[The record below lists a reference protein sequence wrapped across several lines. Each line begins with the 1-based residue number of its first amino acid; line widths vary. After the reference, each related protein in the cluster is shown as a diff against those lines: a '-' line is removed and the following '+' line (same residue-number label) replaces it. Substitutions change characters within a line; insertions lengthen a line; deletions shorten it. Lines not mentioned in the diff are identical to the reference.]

1 MLAFQYPPM
10 KGSSGLQRTLNFTRY
25 LPESGWEPR
34 LLTVWPAA
42 YPSVSAEQ
50 LGAVPRAL
58 RVRRLPCIDV
68 ARHLAVLGR
77 YPGFLARP
85 DRWASWLLCA
95 VPAGCI
101 DCLRWKPDVI
111 WCTFPIATA
120 VVAGSLLARLSGTR
134 LVVDLRDSM
143 TEDNYP
149 PDPGLRKTLRAIESK
164 AVHRAS
170 AVVLTSAGTQRM
182 YAARYPSLPQSRWV
196 HIPNGYDEDS
206 FREAERLPPAGN
218 NGEELRIHLVHS
230 GLLDPVDRNPYP
242 FFRALAQL
250 KRNGDISARDLH
262 VTLRATANDAAY
274 RATLEEL
281 GIADIVELAPA
292 LPYIQ
297 ALREMLDAHGLLVFQ
312 AGNCNHQTPAKLY
325 EYLRAGRPILAITD
339 PAGDTAATL
348 LAANCPFEH
357 IAVIDDEQSICQ
369 RLSAFTATLRQR
381 RAPLP
386 DADRVQQWSRRGQAR
401 ALAQTLDR
409 LVLEQ
414 TRAVSQDR

>member
-42 YPSVSAEQ
+42 YPSVSPEQ
-50 LGAVPRAL
+50 LGDVPRNM

-68 ARHLAVLGR
+68 ARHLAVRGR

-85 DRWASWLLCA
+85 DRWRSWLLSA
-95 VPAGCI
+95 IPVGWI
-101 DCLRWKPDVI
+101 DCLRWKPDII

-120 VVAGSLLARLSGTR
+120 VTAGTVLARLSGAR

-149 PDPGLRKTLRAIESK
+149 PDPGLRKTLRSIESK
-164 AVHRAS
+164 AVNRAS

-182 YAARYPSLPQSRWV
+182 YAARYPSLPQERWV

-206 FREAERLPPAGN
+206 FREAERLPATSIDAR
-218 NGEELRIHLVHS
+218 RIHLVHS

-242 FFRALAQL
+242 FFRALARL
-250 KRNGDISARDLH
+250 KRDGNISAADLR
-262 VTLRATANDAAY
+262 VTLRATANDGPY
-274 RATLEEL
+274 RATLAEL
-281 GIADIVELAPA
+281 GIDDLVELAPP
-292 LPYIQ
+292 LPYVQ

-325 EYLRAGRPILAITD
+325 EYLRAGRPILAVTD

-348 LAANCPFEH
+348 LAAECPAEQ
-357 IAVIDDEQSICQ
+357 IALIDNEQSIYE
-369 RLSAFTATLRQR
+369 RLSAFLAVLRQR

-386 DADRVQQWSRRGQAR
+386 HIARVQQWSRKGQAC
-401 ALAQTLDR
+401 ALAETLER
-409 LVLEQ
+409 LVLQ
-414 TRAVSQDR
+414 

>member
-34 LLTVWPAA
+34 LLTVSPCA
-42 YPSVSAEQ
+42 YPSVSPEQ
-50 LGAVPRAL
+50 LDDIPRGMH
-58 RVRRLPCIDV
+58 VRRLPCIDV
-68 ARHLAVLGR
+68 ARHLAVRGR

-85 DRWASWLLCA
+85 DRWTSWLLSA
-95 VPAGCI
+95 LPAGWLDCI
-101 DCLRWKPDVI
+101 RWKPDVI
-111 WCTFPIATA
+111 WCTFPITTA
-120 VVAGSLLARLSGTR
+120 VLAANLLARLSGRR
-134 LVVDLRDSM
+134 LVVDLRDSL

-149 PDPGLRKTLRAIESK
+149 VDPVLWKMWRGIESS
-164 AVHRAS
+164 AVQRAS
-170 AVVLTSAGTQRM
+170 AVVFTSTGTQRM
-182 YAARYPSLPQSRWV
+182 YAARYPTLPQTRWV

-206 FREAERLPPAGN
+206 FRQAEQLPATGHDE
-218 NGEELRIHLVHS
+218 GRIHLVHS

-250 KRNGDISARDLH
+250 KRAGAVSAKDLR
-262 VTLRATANDAAY
+262 VTLRATANDAPY

-292 LPYIQ
+292 LPYVQ

-339 PAGDTAATL
+339 PVGDTAATL
-348 LAANCPFEH
+348 LAANCPREQ
-357 IAVIDDEQSICQ
+357 IAVIDDEQHIGQ
-369 RLSAFTATLRQR
+369 RLADFIALLRQNR
-381 RAPLP
+381 PPLTDP
-386 DADRVQQWSRRGQAR
+386 ERVSQWSRKGQANS
-401 ALAQTLDR
+401 LAQVLDR
-409 LVLEQ
+409 LVPRQ
-414 TRAVSQDR
+414 SGIS

>member
-42 YPSVSAEQ
+42 YPSVSPEQ
-50 LGAVPRAL
+50 LGDVPREM

-68 ARHLAVLGR
+68 ARHLAVRGR

-85 DRWASWLLCA
+85 DRWTSWLLSA
-95 VPAGCI
+95 VPAGWIECV
-101 DCLRWKPDVI
+101 RWKPDVI

-120 VVAGSLLARLSGTR
+120 VVAGTVLARLSGSR

-149 PDPGLRKTLRAIESK
+149 PDPGLRRKLRSIENK

-182 YAARYPSLPQSRWV
+182 YAARYPSLPEETWV

-206 FREAERLPPAGN
+206 FREAERLPATSLD
-218 NGEELRIHLVHS
+218 ESRIHLVHS

-250 KRNGDISARDLH
+250 KRAGIISAANLRI
-262 VTLRATANDAAY
+262 TLRATANDAPY
-274 RATLEEL
+274 RATLGEL
-281 GIADIVELAPA
+281 GIADVVELAPP
-292 LPYIQ
+292 LPYVQ

-348 LAANCPFEH
+348 LAAGCPLEH
-357 IAVIDDEQSICQ
+357 IAVIDDESSIYQ
-369 RLSAFTATLRQR
+369 RLSAFLAELRQR
-381 RAPLP
+381 RAPLA
-386 DADRVQQWSRRGQAR
+386 DAARVQQWSRRGQACS
-401 ALAQTLDR
+401 LAQTLDR
-409 LVLEQ
+409 VVPQ
-414 TRAVSQDR
+414 